1 MQQQSFPISNA
12 RIITPAK
19 PPVGA
24 SYPEKSKTLAL
35 FLVLGTMASTG
46 FAAFLEY
53 RDRFFR
59 TGDQVR
65 SEAKVEFLGFLP
77 FIEPGKSK
85 PDALS
90 GKEPGDRLW
99 RHGSIA
105 AHVRTHPLSSFA
117 ETLRNV
123 KVAADTALPQPEG
136 KVIGVV
142 SCLPSEGKTTV
153 SSNLAVLLAMQGA
166 KVVLID
172 GDLRNPG
179 LTRSLDVRPT
189 AGLIEAIIDPTQE
202 VPVLHDGSGRL
213 TVLPTVLDHRVS
225 NTSELLVSPR
235 MTRLLSSLR
244 AQCDYIVIDLPPLG
258 PVVDAKAFS
267 HRVDAFLFVVE
278 WGKTSRQLLRRVLV
292 NVPTFYDKCLG
303 VVLNKSDESKMT
315 LYESSGSLDYYSTRY
330 KSYYRESQDA

>member
-1 MQQQSFPISNA
+1 M
-12 RIITPAK
+12 
-19 PPVGA
+19 
-24 SYPEKSKTLAL
+24 
-35 FLVLGTMASTG
+35 
-46 FAAFLEY
+46 
-53 RDRFFR
+53 
-59 TGDQVR
+59 
-65 SEAKVEFLGFLP
+65 
-77 FIEPGKSK
+77 
-85 PDALS
+85 
-90 GKEPGDRLW
+90 
-99 RHGSIA
+99 
-105 AHVRTHPLSSFA
+105 
-117 ETLRNV
+117 

-244 AQCDYIVIDLPPLG
+244 AQCDYIVIDLPPIG

-278 WGKTSRQLLRRVLV
+278 WGKTSRQLLRRVMV

-303 VVLNKSDESKMT
+303 VVLNKSDKSKMT
-315 LYESSGSLDYYSTRY
+315 LYESSGSLDYSSDALQVLLSGISGRLERFPLVFKIAKFAGRKTTSYLLLGIALVAGCRQGSVKGVPPVGHAQQTRRTRPFEIG
-330 KSYYRESQDA
+330 SDEVEPSGITHLGRETIGPVGRF

>member
-1 MQQQSFPISNA
+1 M
-12 RIITPAK
+12 T
-19 PPVGA
+19 
-24 SYPEKSKTLAL
+24 
-35 FLVLGTMASTG
+35 STG
-46 FAAFLEY
+46 LAAFLEY

-85 PDALS
+85 ADALS

-105 AHVRTHPLSSFA
+105 AHVRTHPHSSFA

-244 AQCDYIVIDLPPLG
+244 AQCDYIVIDLPPIG

-278 WGKTSRQLLRRVLV
+278 WGKTSRQLLRRVMV

-303 VVLNKSDESKMT
+303 VVLNKSDESKTDAVRVVRVARLLFDT
-315 LYESSGSLDYYSTRY
+315 LQVVLSGIPGSVAGVAQTAFIRGSG
-330 KSYYRESQDA
+330 